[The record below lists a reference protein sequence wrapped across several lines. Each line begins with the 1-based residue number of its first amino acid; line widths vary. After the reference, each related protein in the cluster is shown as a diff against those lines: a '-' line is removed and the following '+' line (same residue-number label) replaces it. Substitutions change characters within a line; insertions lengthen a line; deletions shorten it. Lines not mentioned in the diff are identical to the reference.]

1 MWYGVVESSSLY
13 CVVRVRIKKRI
24 ASVFKKSQSISIGTC
39 CLELYVF
46 YLFETSGTASCGSML
61 YNDDNH
67 TTYVNRI
74 MMIILML
81 ISPLAFHE
89 WVETTV
95 L

>member
-46 YLFETSGTASCGSML
+46 TFLKLPAPPRAALCY
-61 YNDDNH
+61 
-67 TTYVNRI
+67 I
-74 MMIILML
+74 MMIIIQHM
-81 ISPLAFHE
+81 
-89 WVETTV
+89 
-95 L
+95 